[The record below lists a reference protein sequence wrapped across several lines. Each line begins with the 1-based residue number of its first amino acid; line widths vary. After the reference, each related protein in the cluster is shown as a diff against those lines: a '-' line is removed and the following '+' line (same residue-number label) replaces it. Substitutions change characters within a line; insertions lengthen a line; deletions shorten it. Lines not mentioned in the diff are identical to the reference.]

1 MKELDK
7 ILLVVQLALECKFH
21 STNSI
26 QLALIVTMVVFILHL
41 TLNYST
47 CSNRF
52 NTIIYVFLKI
62 CEPCDPALSIFESL
76 LHKTDSMLKKTRLQ
90 FRVNISFKY
99 FCVSTHAHRV
109 KVSPEKF
116 QYVYILSLF
125 ILKDKIQTTDAECSV
140 TASDSLNLK

>member
-21 STNSI
+21 FTNCI
-26 QLALIVTMVVFILHL
+26 RLALIVAMVVFILHL

-76 LHKTDSMLKKTRLQ
+76 LHKTDSMLKKTRLR
-90 FRVNISFKY
+90 FRVNISYKY

-109 KVSPEKF
+109 KVSPKNF
-116 QYVYILSLF
+116 SMYILSLF
-125 ILKDKIQTTDAECSV
+125 ILKDKIQTTDAECRV